1 MKSCSKQDRRQTE
14 MPFVANFP
22 FFCILITMFGG
33 ILTAMVNGKWAYRI
47 NTVVIGATLVMNGAL
62 LLFLINNPQS
72 FTFMMGHYPAP
83 WGNEIR
89 FGPLEAM
96 MGTVFSFVTLC
107 SLISGHDEIFHD
119 VQPKNLHYY
128 YVMINLLLSSLFA
141 LVYTNDLFTAYVFVE
156 INTIS
161 ACAIV
166 MAKESGKTLA
176 ATLRYLVMSLLG
188 SGLFLLSIVITYGI
202 TGQLLMVPTHQAII
216 KLFEAGN
223 YMIPLTVVLGLVCVA
238 MAIKSALFPFHTW
251 LSHAHGSAT
260 TASSAILSGLVLKGY
275 IILLIKIIVRV
286 FGLDIVVELKAL
298 NILFV
303 FAVLAMI
310 IGSID
315 AIRENH
321 IKRMIAFSSVAQ
333 MGYIYVGIGLGNKLG
348 LIAACF
354 HIIVHAITK
363 PMLFSAAG
371 GLASASGHKKDF
383 DSLKGAAYRNPI
395 AAAAFLIGSLSMIGI
410 PLFAGFAAKYYLSMA
425 AMNMGVKMW
434 VTLFALAI
442 STVLN
447 AIYYIRAVKVI
458 FTKTEENTERY
469 KNAHTYTFAMVVFI
483 VANVLLGL
491 FYQPVMDVLAIG
503 MELL

>member
-1 MKSCSKQDRRQTE
+1 
-14 MPFVANFP
+14 MPFIANFP
-22 FFCILITMFGG
+22 FFCILITMAGG
-33 ILTAMVNGKWAYRI
+33 IVTAMLNGKWAYRV
-47 NTVVIGATLVMNGAL
+47 NTVIMAATLVLNGAL
-62 LLFLINNPQS
+62 LLFMINDPQHI
-72 FTFMMGHYPAP
+72 TYMMGHFPAP

-89 FGPLEAM
+89 FGPLEALM
-96 MGTVFSFVTLC
+96 ATVFSFVTLAA
-107 SLISGHDEIFHD
+107 LISGKTEIFED
-119 VQPKNLHYY
+119 VKSQNVHYF

-141 LVYTNDLFTAYVFVE
+141 LIYTNDLFTAYVFVE

-176 ATLRYLVMSLLG
+176 ATLRYLIMSLLG
-188 SGLFLLSIVITYGI
+188 SGLFLLSIVLTYAV
-202 TGQLLMVPTHQAII
+202 TGNLLMVPVHDSIAKI
-216 KLFEAGN
+216 FAAGQ
-223 YMIPLTVVLGLVCVA
+223 YHIPLTVTLGLICVG

-286 FGLDIVVELKAL
+286 FGIDTVVQLKAL

-310 IGSID
+310 VGSID

-333 MGYIYVGIGLGNKLG
+333 MGYIYIGISLGNTVG
-348 LIAACF
+348 LVAACF
-354 HIIVHAITK
+354 HIIVHALTK

-371 GLASASGHKKDF
+371 GLSSACHHKKQF
-383 DSLKGAAYRNPI
+383 DDLKGAAYKNPL
-395 AAAAFLIGSLSMIGI
+395 AAFAFLIGSFSMIGI
-410 PLFAGFAAKYYLSMA
+410 PFFAGFAAKYYLSVA
-425 AMNMGVKMW
+425 AMGTGVKMW
-434 VTLFALAI
+434 ITLFALAI

-447 AIYYIRAVKVI
+447 AVYYIKAVTVI
-458 FTKTEENTERY
+458 FTKDETQEY
-469 KNAHTYTFAMVVFI
+469 PKHKNSASYIIGMLMFI
-483 VANVLLGL
+483 VTNILLGL
-491 FYQPVMDVLAIG
+491 FYKPVADIIVKGI
-503 MELL
+503 ELL

>member
-1 MKSCSKQDRRQTE
+1 

-33 ILTAMVNGKWAYRI
+33 ILTAMVNAKWAFRI
-47 NTVVIGATLVMNGAL
+47 NTVIISATLILNGSL
-62 LLFLINNPQS
+62 LLFLINDPQY

-89 FGPLEAM
+89 FGPLEAL
-96 MGTVFSFVTLC
+96 MGTVFSFVTLT
-107 SLISGHDEIFHD
+107 SLISGKTEIFHD
-119 VQPKNLHYY
+119 VKERNIHYFY
-128 YVMINLLLSSLFA
+128 IMINLLLSSLFA
-141 LVYTNDLFTAYVFVE
+141 LIYTNDLFTAYVFVE

-176 ATLRYLVMSLLG
+176 ATMRYLIMSLLG
-188 SGLFLLSIVITYGI
+188 SGLFLLSIVLTYGV
-202 TGQLLMVPTHQAII
+202 TGQLLMVPASEAIQKI
-216 KLFEAGN
+216 FAAGQ
-223 YMIPLTVVLGLVCVA
+223 YQIPLTVILGLVCVA
-238 MAIKSALFPFHTW
+238 MAIKSALYPFHTW

-286 FGLDIVVELKAL
+286 FGLYTVVELKAL

-315 AIRENH
+315 AIKENH

-333 MGYIYVGIGLGNKLG
+333 MGYIYMGIGLGNKAG

-363 PMLFSAAG
+363 PMLFSSAG
-371 GLASASGHKKDF
+371 GLASASGHKKDWA
-383 DSLKGAAYRNPI
+383 SLKGSAYRNPI
-395 AAAAFLIGSLSMIGI
+395 AAVAFLIGSLSMIGI
-410 PLFAGFAAKYYLSMA
+410 PFFAGFAAKYYLSMA
-425 AMNMGVKMW
+425 AMDMGIKMW
-434 VTLFALAI
+434 VALAALAV

-447 AIYYIRAVKVI
+447 AVYYFRALTVI
-458 FTKTEENTERY
+458 FSRSEGEITARH
-469 KNAHTYTFAMVVFI
+469 KNSATYNLAMAVFI

-491 FYQPVMDVLAIG
+491 FYQPVMDVLTVG
-503 MELL
+503 MSLL

>member
-1 MKSCSKQDRRQTE
+1 

-22 FFCILITMFGG
+22 FFCILITMAGG
-33 ILTAMVNGKWAYRI
+33 IVTAMLNGRWAYRI
-47 NTVVIGATLVMNGAL
+47 NTVIMTVTLVLNGAL
-62 LLFLINNPQS
+62 LLFMINNPQHI
-72 FTFMMGHYPAP
+72 TFMMGHFPAP

-89 FGPLEAM
+89 FGPLEALM
-96 MGTVFSFVTLC
+96 ATVFSFVTLSALVC
-107 SLISGHDEIFHD
+107 GKTEIFED
-119 VQPKNLHYY
+119 VKPNNVHYF

-141 LVYTNDLFTAYVFVE
+141 LIYTNDLFTAYVFVE

-176 ATLRYLVMSLLG
+176 ATLRYLIMSLIG
-188 SGLFLLSIVITYGI
+188 SGLFLLSVVIVYGI
-202 TGQLLMVPTHQAII
+202 TGNLLMIPVHDAI
-216 KLFEAGN
+216 AGVFAAGK
-223 YMIPLTVVLGLVCVA
+223 YQVPLTVAIGLICVS

-286 FGLDIVVELKAL
+286 VGIDIVVQLKAL

-310 IGSID
+310 IGSVD

-333 MGYIYVGIGLGNKLG
+333 MGYIYIGISLGNTAG
-348 LIAACF
+348 LVAACF
-354 HIIVHAITK
+354 HIIVHALTK

-371 GLASASGHKKDF
+371 GLSSACHHKKQF
-383 DSLKGAAYRNPI
+383 DDLKGAAYKNPL
-395 AAAAFLIGSLSMIGI
+395 AAFAFCIGSFSMIGI
-410 PLFAGFAAKYYLSMA
+410 PFFAGFAAKYYLSMA
-425 AMNMGVKMW
+425 AMGAGFEMW
-434 VTLFALAI
+434 VTLFALAV

-447 AIYYIRAVKVI
+447 AVYYIKALTVI
-458 FTKTEENTERY
+458 FSKDADVQYTRH
-469 KNAHTYTFAMVVFI
+469 KNSVSYVIGMLMFI
-483 VANVLLGL
+483 VTNILLGL
-491 FYQPVMDVLAIG
+491 FYKPVAEIIVKGI
-503 MELL
+503 ELL